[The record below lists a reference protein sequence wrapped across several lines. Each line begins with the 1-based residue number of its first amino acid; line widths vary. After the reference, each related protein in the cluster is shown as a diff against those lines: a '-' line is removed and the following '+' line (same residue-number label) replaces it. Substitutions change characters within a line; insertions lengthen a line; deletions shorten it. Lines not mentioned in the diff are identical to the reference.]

1 MKLTRI
7 LVIAVMLTPMI
18 SLASS
23 KKCDGNTYKINQCLK
38 AKMEILDNKLDKLQN
53 HNIVEFKKFR
63 DKICNDI
70 SSTYEGGSYQSVK
83 YGNCVVSFD
92 KWYLNQTKI

>member
-1 MKLTRI
+1 MNLKKI
-7 LVIAVMLTPMI
+7 LVIVAVLVPII
-18 SLASS
+18 SLAAS
-23 KKCDGNTYKINQCLK
+23 KKCDGNTYEINQCLK
-38 AKMEILDNKLDKLQN
+38 AKMENLDNKLDKLQN

-63 DKICNDI
+63 DKICSDI

-83 YGNCVVSFD
+83 YGNCVISLD